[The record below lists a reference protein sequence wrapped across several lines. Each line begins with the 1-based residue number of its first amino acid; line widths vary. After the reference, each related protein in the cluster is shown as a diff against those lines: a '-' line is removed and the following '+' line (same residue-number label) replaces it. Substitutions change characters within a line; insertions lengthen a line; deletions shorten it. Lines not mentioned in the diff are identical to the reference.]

1 MPFVILVAVGWMYV
15 AVMMAVV
22 EATSSTGTVLGA
34 LFTFALYGVL
44 PLAIV
49 LYLLTAPTRRRAR
62 LAVQQADHQAA
73 HQAAATPQGVLS
85 ASASVEPDQ
94 SGHAAGNAVAAV
106 RKEP

>member
-34 LFTFALYGVL
+34 IFTFVLYGVL

-62 LAVQQADHQAA
+62 LAAQ
-73 HQAAATPQGVLS
+73 QAAAIPPSILS
-85 ASASVEPDQ
+85 SGASVEPDQ
-94 SGHAAGNAVAAV
+94 RSHAAGDAVTPV